1 MLGKMEVLGQL
12 PGREA
17 LEVLADERRSP
28 GVKEWGVREENE
40 RVLEELMTMG
50 GRWVR

>member
-28 GVKEWGVREENE
+28 GVEERGVREKDK
-40 RVLEELMTMG
+40 RVLEELMTK
-50 GRWVR
+50 